1 MPFLSSLCLSLFYK
15 QILIVL
21 EMLQDL
27 AKVGKWNLVFEPIAE
42 GSQPEVQIH
51 FLHTTLR

>member
-15 QILIVL
+15 QIRIML

-42 GSQPEVQIH
+42 GSQTEVQIH
-51 FLHTTLR
+51 FLHTTPR